1 MTRVIADEGLKARLK
16 DFSESLEI
24 CDESGNLVGYFQPLP
39 TPIHDREIY
48 DWAKK
53 EFTEEELERARQSTE
68 WYTTEQVLEYLR
80 SL

>member
-24 CDESGNLVGYFQPLP
+24 CDESGHVLGYFQPVM
-39 TPIHDREIY
+39 IHDREIY

-53 EFTEEELERARQSTE
+53 EFTEEELELARQSTE
-68 WYTTEQVLEYLR
+68 WYTTEEVLEHLR
-80 SL
+80 SLE